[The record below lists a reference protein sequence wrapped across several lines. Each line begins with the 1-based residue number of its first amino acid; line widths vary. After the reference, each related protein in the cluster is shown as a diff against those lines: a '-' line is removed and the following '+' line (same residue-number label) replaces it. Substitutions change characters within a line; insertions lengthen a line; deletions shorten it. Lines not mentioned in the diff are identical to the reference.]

1 MASHL
6 TNSYVIRFT
15 NVREFMDGND
25 HEVKI
30 TVLSTDGETRAERI
44 FYMNFGVAQ

>member
-1 MASHL
+1 M
-6 TNSYVIRFT
+6 IRFT